1 MAAKTMEFRVPTTVL
16 VRKETTSALGDAQ
29 PSDKDPPK
37 FRSAESAL
45 LEETIQKIMSSMF
58 GDYSLITIKHDERIS
73 GCRRLT
79 DECRQ

>member
-37 FRSAESAL
+37 FRLQTAN
-45 LEETIQKIMSSMF
+45 
-58 GDYSLITIKHDERIS
+58 R
-73 GCRRLT
+73 
-79 DECRQ
+79 